1 MSFKHRFTDQAYAHK
16 GDSRALIVEDNS
28 DHAELVRS
36 LLTGRGWTC
45 HISTDLHSAF
55 EKMKRVRYRLVL
67 ADYGLP
73 DGPGLDLIDWVD
85 TDATLL
91 LVMTARGDERVAVE
105 ALQRGAYGYIP
116 KDPIFADLL
125 PDRIQQALERHEK
138 DRELRSHRD
147 RLMEENRRLTQVNQG
162 LRTLD
167 AIKSELMSS
176 ASDELARPLDVVGE
190 LLGMVRDGLA
200 GPLSQEQINCLD
212 SATANC
218 TRLRGALELHR
229 MRLGRLRLHRAVC
242 NAREILEPAAKR
254 LEGRLKKHD
263 QKVAIEQTD
272 GIDSIFCDQQRLR
285 QIVYN
290 LLDRVIDSVPGG
302 ETIRLAARSC
312 RSDIELHIMPDS
324 GLFEDSQAL
333 DASEPGAE
341 PGGPVAV
348 SDDLSVAQR
357 IIELHGGYLHRMKDR
372 EGRLG
377 FRLTI
382 PRLDGKESLVA
393 TLRDRLS
400 QAGRSDEPITLAL
413 LDLSSQAG
421 DAAAQQRLHDDLPE
435 TTQGLFRSNDDDILY
450 FPEERRLAVISAID
464 KDRAG
469 SLLARLLE
477 ALAHLID
484 LNTPI
489 EVSVTGV
496 TPSIEAED
504 WLEIALRHRRPVWPR
519 DLIDGR
525 FEAEDAALEACRR

>member
-1 MSFKHRFTDQAYAHK
+1 MSIKHRFTDQASAHK
-16 GDSRALIVEDNS
+16 GSSRALIVEDNS

-36 LLTGRGWTC
+36 LLAGCGWTC

-55 EKMKRVRYRLVL
+55 EKIKRVRYRLVL

-85 TDATLL
+85 TDITLL
-91 LVMTARGDERVAVE
+91 LIMTANGDERVAVE
-105 ALQRGAYGYIP
+105 ALQRGAYDYIP
-116 KDPIFADLL
+116 KDPVFAHLL
-125 PDRIQQALERHEK
+125 PDRIEQALGRHEK
-138 DRELRSHRD
+138 DRELKALTN
-147 RLMEENRRLTQVNQG
+147 RLVEENRRLVQANQG
-162 LRTLD
+162 LRALD

-200 GPLSQEQINCLD
+200 GPVSQEQRNCLD

-218 TRLRGALELHR
+218 ARLREALELQR
-229 MRLGRLRLHRAVC
+229 MRLGRLRLHRTVC
-242 NAREILEPAAKR
+242 SVREILKPASKR
-254 LEGRLKKHD
+254 LEARLEKHD
-263 QKVAIEQTD
+263 QEVAVEQTD

-290 LLDRVIDSVPGG
+290 LLDRTIDSTPAG
-302 ETIRLAARSC
+302 ERIRLTAGSC
-312 RSDIELHIMPDS
+312 GNDIEIHVMPDGNS
-324 GLFEDSQAL
+324 FEDLQVS
-333 DASEPGAE
+333 DAFEPGSQPE
-341 PGGPVAV
+341 GRVSV

-357 IIELHGGYLHRMKDR
+357 IVELHGGCLQRMKDR

-382 PRLDGKESLVA
+382 PRLDGRESLVA

-400 QAGRSDEPITLAL
+400 QAGRSDEPITLVL
-413 LDLSSQAG
+413 LDLSSQAE
-421 DAAAQQRLHDDLPE
+421 DAAAQRRLHEDLSE

-484 LNTPI
+484 LNSPI

-504 WLEIALRHRRPVWPR
+504 WLEIAFRRRRPVWPR

-525 FEAEDAALEACRR
+525 FEAEDAALEA